1 MFKFITNRP
10 FWVNLLVAAVLAFL
24 MIFLTLQLL
33 GWITKHGEYLTV
45 PAVAGKSTNESIAL
59 LESKGFEVVIQDSV
73 YTDTIRRGIVIKQL
87 PDANSTVKV
96 NRTVFLTVNRYIP
109 PMIVMPLLEGKPF
122 NFVLDILER
131 SHLKLGDTTY
141 RPDFA
146 KGTVIEQQYN
156 GRRIASGAK
165 LQWGS
170 RISLVISGGVDDAI
184 NNVVPDLFGMTYGEA
199 KAELDSLGVL
209 ISLVVSPDVKDTM
222 SAYIIK
228 QRPPHLDDNNRLVYI
243 KPGMVMDIWLGPVKI
258 NLTDSIE
265 NKNNTSKEEKK

>member
-1 MFKFITNRP
+1 
-10 FWVNLLVAAVLAFL
+10 VNLLVAAVLAFL